1 MKRLHLH
8 IGVSDLEQ
16 GVRFYSALFGSEPVK
31 LKEDY
36 AKWMPDDPCVSLAIS
51 TRVGSRGIDH
61 LGVQAETE
69 QELQDLRTR
78 LQDAD
83 MAAYNEGDAVC
94 CYARS
99 DKTWVDDPA
108 GMPWEVYRTMADAQL
123 FNGEQKTDA
132 PCCTPETKGQPG
144 CCTPSPQTA
153 GCCN

>member
-16 GVRFYSALFGSEPVK
+16 GIRFYSALFGTEPVK
-31 LKEDY
+31 VKEDY

-51 TRVGSRGIDH
+51 TRTARRGVDH

-69 QELQDLRTR
+69 QELEELRTR
-78 LQDAD
+78 LQGAD
-83 MAAYNEGDAVC
+83 MAAYDEGDAVC

-99 DKTWVDDPA
+99 DKSWIDDPA
-108 GMPWEVYRTMADAQL
+108 GVPWEVYRTMADAQL
-123 FNGEQKTDA
+123 FNGKQEADGA
-132 PCCTPETKGQPG
+132 CCTPETKGQPG

>member
-51 TRVGSRGIDH
+51 TRVGSRGVDH

-69 QELQDLRTR
+69 QELQELRTR
-78 LQDAD
+78 LKDAD
-83 MAAYNEGDAVC
+83 MAAYDEGDAVC
-94 CYARS
+94 CYAHS

-123 FNGEQKTDA
+123 FNSAEETDTQ
-132 PCCTPETKGQPG
+132 CCTPETKGQPG
-144 CCTPSPQTA
+144 CCTPSPKTA

>member
-8 IGVSDLEQ
+8 IGVNDLDQ
-16 GVRFYSALFGSEPVK
+16 GVRFYSALFGTEPVK

-36 AKWMPDDPCVSLAIS
+36 AKWMPDDPRVSLAIS
-51 TRVGSRGIDH
+51 TRAGSRGIDH

-69 QELQDLRTR
+69 EELQEMRTR
-78 LQDAD
+78 LQNAD
-83 MAAYNEGDAVC
+83 LAAYDEGDAVC
-94 CYARS
+94 CYAHS

-108 GMPWEVYRTMADAQL
+108 GMPWEVYRTMNDAQL
-123 FNGEQKTDA
+123 FNGEQEA
-132 PCCTPETKGQPG
+132 AAACCTPETKGQPG